1 MTNNLK
7 RYSILVSYAIGIPA
21 GLVAIVVGLSAPV
34 VFTGEGIATMAML
47 SMYGKAIIGFIISFL
62 IALKKG
68 GENAYENLTKKSTL
82 LSASFKYSLVV
93 NTIIWTTFIMTT
105 IIDNWRS
112 IDVELYIVVPLCLF
126 IFFVAATTFTIGL
139 FICYFIKNKIKNEL
153 VEMKNN

>member
-1 MTNNLK
+1 MTNKLK
-7 RYSILVSYAIGIPA
+7 RYCILISYAIGIPA
-21 GLVAIVVGLSAPV
+21 GLVAIVVGLSTPV
-34 VFTGEGIATMAML
+34 VLTGEGIATMAML

-68 GENAYENLTKKSTL
+68 GENAFENLSKKATL

-112 IDVELYIVVPLCLF
+112 IDVTLYIVVPLCLF
-126 IFFVAATTFTIGL
+126 VLCVAITTFTIGPL
-139 FICYFIKNKIKNEL
+139 ICYFIKNKMQNET